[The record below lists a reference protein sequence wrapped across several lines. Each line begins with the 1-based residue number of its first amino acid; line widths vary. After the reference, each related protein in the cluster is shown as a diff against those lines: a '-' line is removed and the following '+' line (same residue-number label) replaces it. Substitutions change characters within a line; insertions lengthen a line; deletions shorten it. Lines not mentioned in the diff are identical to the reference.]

1 MPPFAL
7 TVPLSVAE
15 LVVTL
20 EADPVDTVGAL
31 TVVVDVVVVND
42 ASLPYDVPALLLAAI
57 R

>member
-31 TVVVDVVVVND
+31 TVVVVND
-42 ASLPYDVPALLLAAI
+42 DPLPYDVPALFDAAI
-57 R
+57 P